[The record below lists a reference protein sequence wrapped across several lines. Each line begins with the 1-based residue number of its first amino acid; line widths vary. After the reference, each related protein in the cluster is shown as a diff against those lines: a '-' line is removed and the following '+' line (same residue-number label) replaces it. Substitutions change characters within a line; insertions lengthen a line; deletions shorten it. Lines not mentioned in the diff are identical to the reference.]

1 MAATTPL
8 VLDGIRVLDFGRYIA
23 GPFCAAL
30 LGDFGA
36 DVIRIEK
43 VDGGEDRWTVPVTS
57 GGDGA
62 GFMQWARGKRSVTL
76 DPMKPQ
82 GREIVRA
89 LVKTAD
95 VVVANLPPA
104 TLKAMGLDYP
114 TLREIKTDIVLT
126 TVSAFGGPGPY
137 AERVG
142 FDGVAQALSGNM
154 HLTGY
159 PDEPMKNYAPWVDY
173 GTAALSAL
181 GTMAALMHR
190 KATGEGQ
197 HVEGSLLGTALNVM
211 NAALIEQALLEK
223 NRIASG
229 NRGQTA
235 APSDVYRTRDG
246 WILVS
251 VVGDPLFKRW
261 ARLVNEPSWL
271 DDPRFA
277 NDEARGDNG
286 ELVSERMQRWC
297 AERTTADAVAALE
310 DARIPCGEVLTPAQT
325 LIDPHVLAA
334 GFLSPTSFPG
344 ANRPAPIASPPVRL
358 SRTPPRIKG
367 RAPTLGEHT
376 DAILRELG
384 YDDERIAGLRRDGV
398 V

>member
-1 MAATTPL
+1 
-8 VLDGIRVLDFGRYIA
+8 
-23 GPFCAAL
+23 
-30 LGDFGA
+30 
-36 DVIRIEK
+36 
-43 VDGGEDRWTVPVTS
+43 
-57 GGDGA
+57 
-62 GFMQWARGKRSVTL
+62 
-76 DPMKPQ
+76 
-82 GREIVRA
+82 
-89 LVKTAD
+89 
-95 VVVANLPPA
+95 
-104 TLKAMGLDYP
+104 
-114 TLREIKTDIVLT
+114 
-126 TVSAFGGPGPY
+126 
-137 AERVG
+137 
-142 FDGVAQALSGNM
+142 
-154 HLTGY
+154 
-159 PDEPMKNYAPWVDY
+159 
-173 GTAALSAL
+173 
-181 GTMAALMHR
+181 
-190 KATGEGQ
+190 
-197 HVEGSLLGTALNVM
+197 M

-271 DDPRFA
+271 DVPRFA

-358 SRTPPRIKG
+358 SRTPPRIKE